1 MSLNFEFIA
10 MSTQSLPKKKKKKK
24 RKKNENPGTRLIQ
37 GGLYIPCGKTET
49 KEKSQQGDGTCNIWQ
64 LAH

>member
-1 MSLNFEFIA
+1 MSFNFEFIA
-10 MSTQSLPKKKKKKK
+10 MSKHSLPKKKKK